1 VVTKLSFFS
10 PRTGFLTGPPAYA
23 LTLAATGLAAL
34 VTIVGAPILT
44 STPFIVVTLAVIV
57 SSWFAGF
64 RHGLIPVI
72 VGATV
77 VNYYLL
83 PPQNQWSLDA
93 TGLRRTVLWTVFAA
107 GLAWLLSRLR
117 KSEDRARTILESITE
132 GFLILDRNWTLLH
145 ANQAGAQFVDK
156 SKQEVMGQ
164 NFWEVMPQ
172 IAGRPTE
179 QHLRRCAAERVPV
192 QFESYCGRRQK
203 WLHIRAYPFPG
214 GMSLFFRD
222 ISDTKIKEEAQ
233 RTVLERLSTAHKAA
247 QMGTWDWNIK
257 TSDLIWSDEIP
268 RIHGLTPEQFDG
280 KVETWIK
287 TIHPDDLP
295 GVQAKIQKA
304 LEDRQEYYAEFRVV
318 WPNGETHWI
327 CGHGKVIADEQGA
340 PARMIGIGADIT
352 HHHLEEEALRRSE
365 KLATAGRLA
374 ATIAHEIN
382 NPLEA
387 VTNLLYLVRQ
397 DSSLSRETLAL
408 LRATD
413 DQLSRVNHIAR
424 QTLGFYRDRNTP
436 ETVDVAQVMEE
447 LLTIFQ
453 ARLATRQICVVKE
466 YERVGAITAFR
477 GELRQVLSNLITN
490 AIDASTFGSQ
500 LVLRIKPETS
510 APANALPLVRIE
522 VEDFGSGIRPAE
534 MTRIFEPF
542 FTTKSDVGTGL
553 GLWVS
558 KQIVEKNGGQID
570 FRTRCDD
577 GNSGTCFS
585 VVMPTANAAA
595 A

>member
-1 VVTKLSFFS
+1 
-10 PRTGFLTGPPAYA
+10 
-23 LTLAATGLAAL
+23 
-34 VTIVGAPILT
+34 
-44 STPFIVVTLAVIV
+44 
-57 SSWFAGF
+57 
-64 RHGLIPVI
+64 
-72 VGATV
+72 
-77 VNYYLL
+77 
-83 PPQNQWSLDA
+83 
-93 TGLRRTVLWTVFAA
+93 
-107 GLAWLLSRLR
+107 
-117 KSEDRARTILESITE
+117 
-132 GFLILDRNWTLLH
+132 
-145 ANQAGAQFVDK
+145 
-156 SKQEVMGQ
+156 
-164 NFWEVMPQ
+164 
-172 IAGRPTE
+172 
-179 QHLRRCAAERVPV
+179 
-192 QFESYCGRRQK
+192 
-203 WLHIRAYPFPG
+203 
-214 GMSLFFRD
+214 
-222 ISDTKIKEEAQ
+222 
-233 RTVLERLSTAHKAA
+233 
-247 QMGTWDWNIK
+247 MGTWDWNIK
-257 TSDLIWSDEIP
+257 TNDLIWSDEIP

-304 LEDRQEYYAEFRVV
+304 LEDKQEYYAEFRVV

-340 PARMIGIGADIT
+340 PARMIGIGADVT

-387 VTNLLYLVRQ
+387 VTNLLYLMRQ
-397 DSSLSRETLAL
+397 DPSLSRETLAL

-413 DQLSRVNHIAR
+413 EQLSRVNHIAR

-436 ETVDVAQVMEE
+436 ETVDVSQVMEE

-453 ARLATRQICVVKE
+453 ARLMGRQITVIKE

-490 AIDASTFGSQ
+490 AIDASAFGSQ
-500 LVLRIKPETS
+500 LVLRVKPETS
-510 APANALPLVRIE
+510 AAAYAMPLVRIE

-558 KQIVEKNGGQID
+558 KQIVEKNGGQIG

-577 GNSGTCFS
+577 GQHGTCFS
-585 VVMPTANAAA
+585 VVMPTTAAA